1 MRLEFL
7 AERWKTLFYL
17 LCVRN
22 YAKTLTTLPTDLQIL
37 SHWATG
43 APIVIH
49 SVAKT
54 AFTSGPFD
62 TALRL
67 GGKWWSSKD
76 VTLLWVRR
84 RGPRSAPVSCANYLS
99 LCSPPHFFLLCRHQD
114 GTQPSALHLL
124 FKLTDRA
131 WSSSQERFQDSP
143 IWLMLGLYL
152 NQNLKEMEILRIHFL
167 ICNILETQ
175 MYNFLYP

>member
-17 LCVRN
+17 ICVRN
-22 YAKTLTTLPTDLQIL
+22 YAETLTTLPTDLQIL

-43 APIVIH
+43 VPIVIH

-54 AFTSGPFD
+54 AFTSGPLD

-99 LCSPPHFFLLCRHQD
+99 LCSPPHLSFFFADTRMALSLLRSIFTLNSRTEHEVPARRYFR
-114 GTQPSALHLL
+114 TLL
-124 FKLTDRA
+124 FGSCWDYTSTK
-131 WSSSQERFQDSP
+131 
-143 IWLMLGLYL
+143 IWKKWKSYVYT
-152 NQNLKEMEILRIHFL
+152 F
-167 ICNILETQ
+167 
-175 MYNFLYP
+175 